1 VQPLH
6 PYSIMRF
13 KAKLASEQ
21 VQLLY
26 SLIGPISR
34 LTSAAVLYLDPEHMR
49 LSTRDSSGDGITC
62 FAELSTIG
70 GIFLEHR
77 CESAADNA
85 IVFEISLTQ
94 WRTALHSVL
103 GGEDTR
109 KSNRKDDDDQMPMAE
124 SSITTFKLA
133 KRHGGLPCLCL
144 DAQCA
149 SGVDVHHVIPV
160 RIMRA
165 SDMQ

>member
-1 VQPLH
+1 
-6 PYSIMRF
+6 MRF
-13 KAKLASEQ
+13 KAKLASHQ
-21 VQLLY
+21 VHLLY

-34 LTSAAVLYLDPEHMR
+34 LTSGAVLYLDPEHMR
-49 LSTRDSSGDGITC
+49 LSTRDSSGNGVTC
-62 FAELSTIG
+62 FAELATIG

-85 IVFEISLTQ
+85 IVFEIDLTQ

-109 KSNRKDDDDQMPMAE
+109 KRKDDDDQLPTGE

-165 SDMQ
+165 ADMQ

>member
-1 VQPLH
+1 
-6 PYSIMRF
+6 MRF
-13 KAKLASEQ
+13 KAKLASKQ
-21 VQLLY
+21 VELLY

-34 LTSAAVLYLDPEHMR
+34 LTSVAVLYLDPEHMR

-85 IVFEISLTQ
+85 IVCEINLTQ

-103 GGEDTR
+103 GGGDVR
-109 KSNRKDDDDQMPMAE
+109 KRKDDDDQPPTGE

-165 SDMQ
+165 ADMQ

>member
-1 VQPLH
+1 
-6 PYSIMRF
+6 MRF

-34 LTSAAVLYLDPEHMR
+34 LTSVAVLYLDPQHMR
-49 LSTRDSSGDGITC
+49 LSTREGSGDGIIC

-77 CESAADNA
+77 CESAADNV
-85 IVFEISLTQ
+85 ILFEIDLTQ

-103 GGEDTR
+103 GGGDVRR
-109 KSNRKDDDDQMPMAE
+109 KKVDDDQIPMGE

-149 SGVDVHHVIPV
+149 SGVDVHHAIPV

-165 SDMQ
+165 ADMQ